1 MPMLPDF
8 THHSD
13 PLQSSGLPSLDQC
26 FSALSDPTRRRLLET
41 LKERDHTV
49 SELAEPL
56 PMSLP
61 AVQKHLRVLEDAGLV
76 VTEKRGRT
84 RHCHLQANPM
94 ATVAKY
100 LGDYREFWS
109 GREERRD
116 GETRGPLESM
126 LSTHLR

>member
-1 MPMLPDF
+1 MLPDF
-8 THHSD
+8 PQSPD
-13 PLQSSGLPSLDQC
+13 ALQANGLPSLDQC

-41 LKERDHTV
+41 LKDGDHTV
-49 SELAEPL
+49 SELADPL

-94 ATVAKY
+94 ETVAKY
-100 LGDYREFWS
+100 LGDYQEFWS
-109 GREERRD
+109 GREERR
-116 GETRGPLESM
+116 EPEARGSLESM
-126 LSTHLR
+126 LGAHMR

>member
-1 MPMLPDF
+1 MLPDF
-8 THHSD
+8 SPHTD
-13 PLQSSGLPSLDQC
+13 PLQAHGLPSLDQC

-49 SELAEPL
+49 SELADPL

-94 ATVAKY
+94 ETVANY
-100 LGDYREFWS
+100 LGDYSEFWGS
-109 GREERRD
+109 PEAQREAESRSAMH
-116 GETRGPLESM
+116 SM
-126 LSTHLR
+126 LGAHMR